1 MNTRNFAQWLGPI
14 AAVVFVGGWALAIA
28 AYIAVGTETCSTTQ
42 VPVVGPLE
50 TCTDTTAVSVMLVL
64 VVGFAATLGSL
75 MLLGLRFIVGTL
87 DSIEENAR
95 RGRG

>member
-1 MNTRNFAQWLGPI
+1 M
-14 AAVVFVGGWALAIA
+14 AAVVFVGGWALAVV
-28 AYIAVGTETCSTTQ
+28 AYIAVGNETCSTT
-42 VPVVGPLE
+42 VIPIAGPVQ

-64 VVGFAATLGSL
+64 IVGFASTLGSV

-87 DSIEENAR
+87 DAIEKNAR